1 MSKTYKILHNL
12 VNHTLPPELRN
23 RIWQWMVTPSGLK
36 EKEEALLSIWE
47 DIPTEATSNTYHSL
61 KATLKKIKQQPS
73 AKQFNLL
80 PKLMRIAAVLIIP
93 ILSVTASYLYIRNY
107 YSEPEI
113 IQCFVAEGDTQE
125 LTLPDGSKVN
135 INSGSLLLY
144 PKEFKGDTRSI
155 YLVGEGN
162 FSVKKDKA
170 HPFIVKTSQL
180 KVEAL
185 GTKFNVQAYSESEKI
200 ITTLENGA
208 IKVDKI
214 NEDNNSFILAPDE
227 QLEYNLRTGTF
238 EKRVINAANYS
249 GWTRGELNFINLPL
263 KEILSTIQREYA
275 VQFVINP
282 RLFTPDLY
290 TIKFNQHENI
300 DNIMRILTLT
310 VGGLNYEIED
320 NIITIHSLK
329 KKGV

>member
-23 RIWQWMVTPSGLK
+23 RVWQWMVTPSGLK

-47 DIPTEATSNTYHSL
+47 GIPTEATSNTYHSL
-61 KATLKKIKQQPS
+61 KATQKKIKQQPS

-107 YSEPEI
+107 YSEPEM

-170 HPFIVKTSQL
+170 HPFIVKTSHL

-208 IKVDKI
+208 IKVYRS
-214 NEDNNSFILAPDE
+214 NEVTKSFILAIDE
-227 QLEYNLRTGTF
+227 QLECRGRT
-238 EKRVINAANYS
+238 RAWS
-249 GWTRGELNFINLPL
+249 
-263 KEILSTIQREYA
+263 
-275 VQFVINP
+275 
-282 RLFTPDLY
+282 
-290 TIKFNQHENI
+290 
-300 DNIMRILTLT
+300 
-310 VGGLNYEIED
+310 
-320 NIITIHSLK
+320 
-329 KKGV
+329 